1 MNTNMKG
8 VVEMDDKEC
17 SNDTLMP
24 LREDDVDDEGVVLAE
39 QKRRRVDWGG
49 QRRKDFRREVEFA
62 RARMEQLRGRRDGR
76 GMREFD
82 EAYKNYMGLLG
93 SECGYWSQRAKQF
106 WLREGDM
113 NSRFFHNHVKS
124 RRHRNAIK
132 RIRDDTGNWVTEKR
146 EVGQRMSEGELCHLI
161 IILWGIWEARNRRV
175 WQNVHVCPRAVVRLA
190 LGYLREWRRVRT
202 CTGERVVR
210 REVYHAVWKAPDYNV
225 LKLNV
230 DAAVRED
237 GNMLGMGWVL
247 RDHRG
252 GVRAVGAVGKRGA
265 VLPKEAEALAIREAL
280 SWLKDQHHDNVLV
293 ETDAQ
298 QIVMRLHLHNSS
310 PFGLLLHDINGLLNS
325 FSNVNVCFVKRSA
338 NAVAHLLARD
348 AALNSG
354 IWEREFSL
362 GYGIRRRYQYAADR
376 VFWDQ
381 HQKPQKLQNS
391 SEVAEAKENC
401 VMKYYP
407 RLFLQTPEKMQ
418 VEGGHIIRSTGRKDR
433 HSKVFT
439 AKGPRDRRVR
449 LSAHTA
455 IQFYDVQDRL
465 GYDRPSKAVDWLIKK
480 AKNAIDKLAELPPWN
495 PNDDASVIPASQDGD
510 VAGMPLEQNSDSS
523 ARYDFPFQKHLE
535 AAGNAAGNSPFI
547 LQEDETQSIA
557 ETMKSFFPMNSGS
570 SLMNFQSYHHELMP
584 RASIQT
590 EDNLGL
596 SLHTLQDHRRPASTS
611 QQHALFSGA
620 NPATFEANFSRM
632 VGWNGAAGNGGGE
645 SRVGFFL
652 NHPHHSIPPP
662 PPPAVFS
669 QGGAFSQRESL
680 QSNYSHLIPAW
691 EERTALSSAI
701 SNTHFAAEF
710 QVPARIH
717 GEDEHGGAAIKPS
730 SPPSNS
736 HY

>member
-1 MNTNMKG
+1 MCHEILPKI
-8 VVEMDDKEC
+8 VSPDPRKKC
-17 SNDTLMP
+17 
-24 LREDDVDDEGVVLAE
+24 VLGA
-39 QKRRRVDWGG
+39 QIGG
-49 QRRKDFRREVEFA
+49 EENKSQVFFFLKIIVNLDS
-62 RARMEQLRGRRDGR
+62 Q
-76 GMREFD
+76 
-82 EAYKNYMGLLG
+82 
-93 SECGYWSQRAKQF
+93 WSQETPQIFPSGQNPSFKNNNNNLQNLQALYHGNAVNSLGKTEDAK
-106 WLREGDM
+106 G
-113 NSRFFHNHVKS
+113 SGGGK
-124 RRHRNAIK
+124 
-132 RIRDDTGNWVTEKR
+132 
-146 EVGQRMSEGELCHLI
+146 
-161 IILWGIWEARNRRV
+161 
-175 WQNVHVCPRAVVRLA
+175 
-190 LGYLREWRRVRT
+190 
-202 CTGERVVR
+202 
-210 REVYHAVWKAPDYNV
+210 KA
-225 LKLNV
+225 
-230 DAAVRED
+230 A
-237 GNMLGMGWVL
+237 GMK
-247 RDHRG
+247 RG
-252 GVRAVGAVGKRGA
+252 GAGGG
-265 VLPKEAEALAIREAL
+265 E
-280 SWLKDQHHDNVLV
+280 
-293 ETDAQ
+293 
-298 QIVMRLHLHNSS
+298 IV
-310 PFGLLLHDINGLLNS
+310 
-325 FSNVNVCFVKRSA
+325 
-338 NAVAHLLARD
+338 
-348 AALNSG
+348 
-354 IWEREFSL
+354 
-362 GYGIRRRYQYAADR
+362 
-376 VFWDQ
+376 
-381 HQKPQKLQNS
+381 
-391 SEVAEAKENC
+391 
-401 VMKYYP
+401 
-407 RLFLQTPEKMQ
+407 Q

-495 PNDDASVIPASQDGD
+495 PNDDASVIPGSQEGD

-652 NHPHHSIPPP
+652 NHPHHSIPPQTAA
-662 PPPAVFS
+662 PAVFS